1 MKPFTTAQRLRQ
13 LMNLRGLRQADIIE
27 AAEPYCKNY
36 NVKLG
41 KNSLSQYLSGRS
53 EPGQDKLTVLG
64 LALGV
69 SEAWLMGYDV
79 PMERQIT
86 PVTDEDDRR
95 LVEMIDLFRL
105 LTDNEKDM
113 IIASVKGIL
122 SSR

>member
-105 LTDNEKDM
+105 LTDSEKDM